1 MKLTDQK
8 CKKAI
13 TSNKSQKLF
22 DGGGL
27 YLEVTSKGNKA
38 WKIKYRFAGKEK
50 NCPLGLIR

>member
-27 YLEVTSKGNKA
+27 IVD
-38 WKIKYRFAGKEK
+38 
-50 NCPLGLIR
+50 LISQTN